1 MYTEGIKQ
9 VKKELYKMLH
19 YFKTM
24 NEHEV
29 RGASLLIVI
38 DPLKSI
44 AIVKIIDLSSMRP
57 LMQVEGYDGI
67 SRD

>member
-1 MYTEGIKQ
+1 MYSEG
-9 VKKELYKMLH
+9 VKEVKRELYKMLH
-19 YFKTM
+19 YFKEVNM
-24 NEHEV
+24 HEI
-29 RGASLLIVI
+29 RGSSLLIVI

-57 LMQVEGYDGI
+57 LIQVDGYDGV